1 MIKTHEDFLILM
13 IIDYASLFQSS
24 FSFKKKKNSK
34 HLDTVVGSD
43 HIGIFKIKKYS
54 KRSI

>member
-24 FSFKKKKNSK
+24 FSFKKKKTQN
-34 HLDTVVGSD
+34 V
-43 HIGIFKIKKYS
+43 
-54 KRSI
+54 